1 MKAKSTYRLDGNFSA
16 QLAELFRTN
25 VVFILP
31 PPYLTFVHVLWIL
44 TLFYPVPNRCG
55 AILLSIN

>member
-31 PPYLTFVHVLWIL
+31 PPYLTFVHVFVDFDFVL
-44 TLFYPVPNRCG
+44 PC
-55 AILLSIN
+55 AK